1 MKTENRRRG
10 IIPNRLSAFTLIE
23 LLVVIAI
30 IAILAGMLL
39 PALAKAK
46 QKAKAASCTSRLK
59 DIGNAMMMYLADNK
73 DNLPY
78 NHSRA
83 GNNTGVSWD
92 ELVQPYTDDVWIRKR
107 ANEPSGQLNYDN
119 NWDLT
124 YHTFDAEKH
133 KTMTCPSD
141 PVIARANRDGNA
153 WNKFR
158 RTYAMPAHNGGR
170 GAANFN
176 QNTDGSGD
184 WPPNPNMKT
193 GIGIILRNTGNYE
206 NAGTLFRSGVGDN
219 GANNV
224 KRWRNQPGM
233 PSNVVTDGSGVI
245 MLTER
250 VHWENY
256 VGNWRRASISRA
268 SHAFQGHDA
277 EGRITDQNAVNNA
290 GATPQEMHGKD
301 QFTYLYL
308 DGHAELNKAKETINI
323 SLTSNASF
331 QTGQWTVDPTH

>member
-1 MKTENRRRG
+1 MTPR
-10 IIPNRLSAFTLIE
+10 SAFTLIE

-46 QKAKAASCTSRLK
+46 QKAKAASCISRMK
-59 DIGNAMMMYLADNK
+59 DLGNAALMYLGDNK

-83 GNNTGVSWD
+83 ANDSGVSWD
-92 ELVQPYTDDVWIRKR
+92 ELIQPYTDDVWIRKR
-107 ANEPSGQLNYDN
+107 ANEPTGQLNYDN

-124 YHTFDAEKH
+124 YHTFEAEKH
-133 KTMTCPSD
+133 KTLTCPSD
-141 PVIARANRDGNA
+141 PVIARSNRNTNP
-153 WNKFR
+153 WKKFR
-158 RTYAMPAHNGGR
+158 RSYAMPSHNGGN
-170 GAANFN
+170 GSANFN
-176 QNTDGSGD
+176 FQTDGSGD
-184 WPPNPNMKT
+184 WPPNPGMKT
-193 GIGIILRNTGNYE
+193 GLGIILRNTGTYE
-206 NAGTLFRSGVGDN
+206 NAGTLFRTGTGDN
-219 GANNV
+219 PANNA
-224 KRWRNQPGM
+224 KIWRNQPGM
-233 PSNVVTDGSGVI
+233 PSNVVSDTSGVI
-245 MLTER
+245 LLTER
-250 VHWENY
+250 IQWENY